1 MNDDNNTQ
9 QPILNHLSLCTG
21 YEGIGQGL
29 RRVLPP
35 LREIAYS
42 EIEDYA
48 IANLV
53 TKIEEGRLHP
63 APIFTNL
70 KTIPYRKFLGKV
82 SVLSGGF
89 PCQGFS
95 HAGLRKGVD
104 DPRHLYPFIAEGI
117 SQCKPTFA
125 FLENVSGIISATT
138 HDGQSVLHY
147 VCQDLESRGYKV
159 SWGVFSASEVGLPHE
174 RKRVFILG
182 ISNTENLGCR
192 GRYSS
197 SIGKR
202 DGSILSREQEG
213 RKMVSQTE
221 GCSGDIF
228 QTKELGNT
236 KCERPLIIGDETE
249 VGSESREMG
258 SQRCEYTSTF
268 EHSSTDSSRK
278 ELVNSN
284 CKGFQGQPQRQE
296 WISDDAWSPS
306 KWLETK
312 VPARP
317 NEPQHEWEYPRVI
330 TKGIPQPKLG
340 GTTDGFRHR
349 DNRLRLCGNG
359 VVPAVAAKA
368 FITLLQKN
376 LTN

>member
-1 MNDDNNTQ
+1 MNDDNNTK

-29 RRVLPP
+29 RRVLPT

-89 PCQGFS
+89 PCQPFS
-95 HAGLRKGVD
+95 QAGLRKATD

-125 FLENVSGIISATT
+125 FLENVSGIISAKT
-138 HDGQSVLHY
+138 HEGESVLHY
-147 VCQDLESRGYKV
+147 VCRDLESRGYKV
-159 SWGVFSASEVGLPHE
+159 SWGIFSASEVGLPHE

-182 ISNTENLGCR
+182 ISNTENIGCR

-213 RKMVSQTE
+213 REMVSQTE
-221 GCSGDIF
+221 RCSGDIF
-228 QTKELGNT
+228 KTKELGYS
-236 KCERPLIIGDETE
+236 E
-249 VGSESREMG
+249 VSRRT
-258 SQRCEYTSTF
+258 SSDDRQRKAQLRGTSTRDVQH
-268 EHSSTDSSRK
+268 E
-278 ELVNSN
+278 ELVDTN
-284 CKGFQGQPQRQE
+284 CEGFQGQSQRQV

-312 VPARP
+312 IPARP

-330 TKGIPQPKLG
+330 TKGIPQSELG
-340 GTTDGFRHR
+340 GESDGFRHR

>member
-1 MNDDNNTQ
+1 MNDDNNTK

-29 RRVLPP
+29 RRVLPT

-89 PCQGFS
+89 PCQPFS
-95 HAGLRKGVD
+95 AAGLRKATD

-117 SQCKPTFA
+117 SQCKPTFV
-125 FLENVSGIISATT
+125 FLENVSGIISAKT
-138 HDGQSVLHY
+138 HDGESVLHY
-147 VCQDLESRGYKV
+147 VCRDLESRGYKV
-159 SWGVFSASEVGLPHE
+159 SWGIFSASEVGLPHQ

-182 ISNTENLGCR
+182 HSTSGGSRRVMGDCSQKGQNIKSLRTDGQSNELSNSYNFGCR
-192 GRYSS
+192 GRKSRS
-197 SIGKR
+197 EDRREWSV
-202 DGSILSREQEG
+202 LSREQEG
-213 RKMVSQTE
+213 REMVSQTE

-228 QTKELGNT
+228 KTKELGN
-236 KCERPLIIGDETE
+236 
-249 VGSESREMG
+249 SEGTRQSSSNDR
-258 SQRCEYTSTF
+258 QRKAQLGGTS
-268 EHSSTDSSRK
+268 SWDVQS
-278 ELVNSN
+278 V
-284 CKGFQGQPQRQE
+284 
-296 WISDDAWSPS
+296 
-306 KWLETK
+306 
-312 VPARP
+312 ARP

-330 TKGIPQPKLG
+330 TKEIPQSELG
-340 GTTDGFRHR
+340 GTTDGFRNR
-349 DNRLRLCGNG
+349 DNRLRLLGNG
-359 VVPAVAAKA
+359 VVPQVAAKA
-368 FITLLQKN
+368 FKTLLQKN
-376 LTN
+376 LTT

>member
-1 MNDDNNTQ
+1 MNNDNNTKH
-9 QPILNHLSLCTG
+9 PILNHLSLCTG

-29 RRVLPP
+29 RRVLPT

-70 KTIPYRKFLGKV
+70 KTLPYRKFLGKV

-117 SQCKPTFA
+117 SQCKPTFV
-125 FLENVSGIISATT
+125 FLENVSGIISAKT
-138 HDGQSVLHY
+138 HEGESVLHY
-147 VCQDLESRGYKV
+147 VCRDLESRGYKV

-182 ISNTENLGCR
+182 ISKT
-192 GRYSS
+192 
-197 SIGKR
+197 
-202 DGSILSREQEG
+202 
-213 RKMVSQTE
+213 
-221 GCSGDIF
+221 
-228 QTKELGNT
+228 
-236 KCERPLIIGDETE
+236 
-249 VGSESREMG
+249 
-258 SQRCEYTSTF
+258 
-268 EHSSTDSSRK
+268 K
-278 ELVNSN
+278 ELVNPN
-284 CKGFQGQPQRQE
+284 CEGLQGQSQRQE

-317 NEPQHEWEYPRVI
+317 NEPQHEWEHPRVI
-330 TKGIPQPKLG
+330 TKGISQPKLG

-349 DNRLRLCGNG
+349 DNRIRLLGNG
-359 VVPAVAAKA
+359 VVPQVAAKA

-376 LTN
+376 LTK